1 MESVNQH
8 INIHKLEMEMQ
19 ARPDL
24 RKSLEEFRKKPF
36 ALRRKEA
43 QEKKSFEDHLQ
54 EEIKKQ

>member
-8 INIHKLEMEMQ
+8 INVTKLEMEMQ

-43 QEKKSFEDHLQ
+43 KKSFDEHLQ

>member
-43 QEKKSFEDHLQ
+43 QKSFEDHLQ